1 MWKRR
6 ENEQRQKRDRL
17 QLHAAIHVC
26 DIWND
31 QVKL

>member
-17 QLHAAIHVC
+17 QLYAAIHVR

>member
-17 QLHAAIHVC
+17 QLCAAIHVC